1 MNTSTSA
8 AGATTH
14 TPARSVTMAE
24 LPALVGTR
32 LGSSGT
38 MVVTQDRIDTFAEAT
53 DDRQWIHVDHD
64 RARTGPFGTTIAHG
78 YLTLSLAVPLLWEIF
93 EVSDCDQVVNYGLNK
108 VRFPAPVPVDSML
121 SAVADLVAVE
131 PCTGGYQ
138 ATIALTFDV
147 EGGSRPVCIVEMLLR
162 FLAG

>member
-1 MNTSTSA
+1 MTTSNS
-8 AGATTH
+8 TTGVTTP

-24 LPALVGTR
+24 LPTLVGTR

-38 MVVTQDRIDTFAEAT
+38 FVVTQDRIDTFAEAT
-53 DDRQWIHVDHD
+53 DDRQWIHVDRD

-93 EVSDCDQVVNYGLNK
+93 EVSDCDQVVNYGLNRA
-108 VRFPAPVPVDSML
+108 RFPAPVPVDSTL

-147 EGGSRPVCIVEMLLR
+147 TGGSRPVCVAEILLR
-162 FLAG
+162 FLTG